1 VGLICSFERTNLDIM
16 ARQTPA
22 PPINHRLLDTAI
34 EQFGRKGLE
43 AASTRAIAA
52 AAKTAMSSITYHYG
66 GKEGLYLAAA
76 HRIAE
81 QISKRFATTMAQA
94 PNPDALDASAAV
106 EQVVTLTDA
115 FLSMMLSPESAPW
128 ARFIV
133 REQMEPTEAFEV
145 LWTQFMSRVS
155 GHLVKLV
162 LRAGNGRWKPAE
174 ARVRAVAL
182 VGQALVF
189 RVSRATALR
198 ITGWEDIG
206 AAQAAEIR
214 RVLHA
219 HIRLVLNPN
228 ADNVL

>member
-1 VGLICSFERTNLDIM
+1 MPRKM
-16 ARQTPA
+16 PA

-43 AASTRAIAA
+43 GASTRAIAA

-76 HRIAE
+76 RRIGE
-81 QISKRFATTMAQA
+81 QISERFVSTMTQA
-94 PNPDALDASAAV
+94 PDPDALDARAAV
-106 EQVVTLTDA
+106 EQVIVLADA
-115 FLSMMLSPESAPW
+115 FLSMMLSPVSAPW

-145 LWTQFMSRVS
+145 LWSQFMSRLS
-155 GHLVKLV
+155 GHVVKLV
-162 LRAGNGRWKPAE
+162 LRAGNGRWKLAE
-174 ARVRAVAL
+174 ARVRAVTL
-182 VGQALVF
+182 VGQILVF

-198 ITGWEDIG
+198 MTGWDDIG
-206 AAQAAEIR
+206 TAQAAEIR

-219 HIRLVLNPN
+219 HIRLLLNPN
-228 ADNVL
+228 EDNVP